1 MKKTIIPILTL
12 VSSTILLTSC
22 GSDSGDNSAANC
34 FFGLLL
40 LLCWLKGGK

>member
-1 MKKTIIPILTL
+1 MKKTIITLITL
-12 VSSTILLTSC
+12 VSSTLVLTSC
-22 GSDSGDNSAANC
+22 SSDSGDDSAANC